1 MHHEAVGALCKA
13 GSSSEDVETIFKFGS
28 ECLARDDAQFI
39 DDAGDD
45 AQFIEALTD
54 NLASETV
61 WSFYSTSRMPE
72 LQDVGHM
79 LRLN

>member
-1 MHHEAVGALCKA
+1 MHHEAVGTLCKA

-39 DDAGDD
+39 
-45 AQFIEALTD
+45 EALTD

-61 WSFYSTSRMPE
+61 WSFYSASRMPE